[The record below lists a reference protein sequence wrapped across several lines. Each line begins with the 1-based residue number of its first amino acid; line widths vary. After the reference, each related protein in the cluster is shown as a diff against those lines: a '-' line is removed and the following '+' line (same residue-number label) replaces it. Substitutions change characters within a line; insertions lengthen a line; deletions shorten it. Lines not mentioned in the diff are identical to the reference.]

1 METNELKFLL
11 KLLGCANYR
20 SSLSAST
27 FDIFK
32 GDKNKICK
40 SLGDRELVDYTREI
54 ATVKILPPGQALLKL
69 DAAQVPITDK
79 ELKVLEKISKVSGK
93 IAPSKITS
101 PKAAERDVIL
111 KTLSERGLIDAE
123 WGIKKTK
130 AEVWLTE
137 RGITELRDDY
147 IPNKGAKPVISLELL
162 GNYLRFLRKNLR
174 VKSEQV
180 STSLTIATESASE
193 TISNLSDEEILQII
207 EKLDKEIGTENYL
220 PIFHLRQK
228 LQPPLSRDE
237 LDQVLY
243 RLQKNDQIELRAL
256 VQAQEYTQEQVNAG
270 INQRSG
276 SPLFFIKLT
285 PN

>member
-11 KLLGCANYR
+11 KLLGCTNYR

-27 FDIFK
+27 FDVFK

-79 ELKVLEKISKVSGK
+79 ELKVLEKISQASGK

-137 RGITELRDDY
+137 RGIAELRDNY
-147 IPNKGAKPVISLELL
+147 SPKKGSNPVISLELL
-162 GNYLRFLRKNLR
+162 GNYLRFLRKTLR
-174 VKSEQV
+174 EKSDIIPPPPGGEAV
-180 STSLTIATESASE
+180 
-193 TISNLSDEEILQII
+193 SDEEILGII
-207 EKLDKEIGTENYL
+207 EKLDKEMGTENYL

-237 LDQVLY
+237 LDQALY
-243 RLQKNDQIELRAL
+243 RLQKNDQLELSSL
-256 VQAQEYTQEQVNAG
+256 QEVSAYTPEQIDAG
-270 INQRSG
+270 IPQNIGG
-276 SPLFFIKLT
+276 SLFFLT
-285 PN
+285 VNY